1 MDCSLS
7 ASSVHGILQGRI
19 LEWVAIPYS
28 RGSSQP
34 RDQTWVSCV
43 SRIGR
48 PILYHWC
55 HWEPS
60 ISLSLLR
67 FLSIQL
73 VMPPNHLILCCHLL
87 LFPSIFPSIRVF
99 SSESVLC
106 IRYCQSIGASASAS
120 ILPKNTQSWFPLG
133 LTGLRVQGTLK
144 TLPNK
149 LPNQMTQQW
158 NHIDNLYTWDLL
170 TYLFI
175 YLFVDLLAMQL
186 VGSNQCPPQWEYPV
200 PTAGNCLHM
209 RFSAPLLCMCACMLN
224 CFSHVWLF
232 VTPWTIVRQAPL
244 SMGILQA
251 RILEWVARPSSRG
264 SSQPRDWTCVTP
276 ALQGNSLLMSHQGSP
291 TLKYNNYLIS
301 KQRPEQKKQAINRQ
315 TSKYGKSKLEE
326 ETMGV

>member
-1 MDCSLS
+1 METLQKQHLKSALWELDLPKTLRLQGANIGTCCSVTRSCPTCCNLMDCSLS
-7 ASSVHGILQGRI
+7 ASSVRGILQRRI

-28 RGSSQP
+28 RGSSRP
-34 RDQTWVSCV
+34 RDQTSVSCV

-60 ISLSLLR
+60 VSLSLLR
-67 FLSIQL
+67 FLCIQL

-149 LPNQMTQQW
+149 LPNQVTQQ
-158 NHIDNLYTWDLL
+158 
-170 TYLFI
+170 
-175 YLFVDLLAMQL
+175 
-186 VGSNQCPPQWEYPV
+186 
-200 PTAGNCLHM
+200 
-209 RFSAPLLCMCACMLN
+209 
-224 CFSHVWLF
+224 
-232 VTPWTIVRQAPL
+232 
-244 SMGILQA
+244 
-251 RILEWVARPSSRG
+251 
-264 SSQPRDWTCVTP
+264 
-276 ALQGNSLLMSHQGSP
+276 
-291 TLKYNNYLIS
+291 
-301 KQRPEQKKQAINRQ
+301 
-315 TSKYGKSKLEE
+315 
-326 ETMGV
+326 